1 MSSSPQIFYADAVLF
16 DMVCVFILDNFMK
29 AELIVYRMVLSRT
42 RQQQLK
48 LLGAKS
54 QRKLGRILNT
64 SLQLLMASVLPN
76 AYPVSNQALKS
87 MR

>member
-54 QRKLGRILNT
+54 QRK
-64 SLQLLMASVLPN
+64 
-76 AYPVSNQALKS
+76 
-87 MR
+87 